1 MYNFDITKLN
11 ILTAKFKHCILKVC
25 KFFKKDEKVFNFQ
38 FSLGYRALSVSAD
51 LHKSLSVAH
60 CFYIAGAY
68 QCSGGVTTTTKPKV
82 LSYWLIV
89 QKPLSDWLD
98 LLWWNHWH
106 TLLIL
111 LSSFKYE
118 TVCVGCQNWRQQR
131 KNVKKFCQNAS
142 SNEFIWYRKQF
153 YNYFQ
158 NIQHMNAKVWFLC
171 KVFMTLFY
179 VYIFSKFVLAKQLV
193 QGHQVWFS
201 RLWIFILGC
210 TGSPHFT
217 WFHFTWLLEK

>member
-1 MYNFDITKLN
+1 MQWWCND
-11 ILTAKFKHCILKVC
+11 H
-25 KFFKKDEKVFNFQ
+25 
-38 FSLGYRALSVSAD
+38 
-51 LHKSLSVAH
+51 
-60 CFYIAGAY
+60 
-68 QCSGGVTTTTKPKV
+68 TKPKV

-106 TLLIL
+106 TLGCGIPKTCFL
-111 LSSFKYE
+111 LSSTKQCVLAVRTEDNKEKTSKNSVKMHHQMNSSDIGNNSIIIFKI
-118 TVCVGCQNWRQQR
+118 
-131 KNVKKFCQNAS
+131 FS
-142 SNEFIWYRKQF
+142 IWMPRYDFFKM
-153 YNYFQ
+153 YFMQ
-158 NIQHMNAKVWFLC
+158 SL
-171 KVFMTLFY
+171 
-179 VYIFSKFVLAKQLV
+179 YIFSKFVLAKQLV

>member
-1 MYNFDITKLN
+1 M
-11 ILTAKFKHCILKVC
+11 KVC
-25 KFFKKDEKVFNFQ
+25 KFFKKDENVFNFQ
-38 FSLGYRALSVSAD
+38 FSQGYRALSVSAD

-131 KNVKKFCQNAS
+131 KNVKNSVKMHHQMNS
-142 SNEFIWYRKQF
+142 SDMGNNIIIF
-153 YNYFQ
+153 
-158 NIQHMNAKVWFLC
+158 NIQLFWMPRYDYLK
-171 KVFMTLFY
+171 KTLFY
-179 VYIFSKFVLAKQLV
+179 TIYIFFKF
-193 QGHQVWFS
+193 
-201 RLWIFILGC
+201 
-210 TGSPHFT
+210 
-217 WFHFTWLLEK
+217 

>member
-1 MYNFDITKLN
+1 MYFTL
-11 ILTAKFKHCILKVC
+11 
-25 KFFKKDEKVFNFQ
+25 Q
-38 FSLGYRALSVSAD
+38 
-51 LHKSLSVAH
+51 
-60 CFYIAGAY
+60 AY
-68 QCSGGVTTTTKPKV
+68 QCSGVTITTKPKV
-82 LSYWLIV
+82 LSDWSDV
-89 QKPLSDWLD
+89 PKPLSDWLD
-98 LLWWNHWH
+98 LLWWNHWQ
-106 TLLIL
+106 TLIL
-111 LSSFKYE
+111 LSSLKYE

-217 WFHFTWLLEK
+217 WFHFTQ

>member
-1 MYNFDITKLN
+1 MQWWCND
-11 ILTAKFKHCILKVC
+11 H
-25 KFFKKDEKVFNFQ
+25 
-38 FSLGYRALSVSAD
+38 
-51 LHKSLSVAH
+51 
-60 CFYIAGAY
+60 
-68 QCSGGVTTTTKPKV
+68 TKPKV

-158 NIQHMNAKVWFLC
+158 NIQHMNAKVGFFKNVLC
-171 KVFMTLFY
+171 I
-179 VYIFSKFVLAKQLV
+179 YIFKICFSKTIS
-193 QGHQVWFS
+193 S
-201 RLWIFILGC
+201 RPSSLIFKVMNIYFGLYG
-210 TGSPHFT
+210 
-217 WFHFTWLLEK
+217 